1 METIKKIVL
10 GIISVLLIAGVIGL
24 AVAFGIFALLIGAG
38 ALIAVTGA
46 FAIPATIK
54 SIKKRRDR
62 KKTFKSKCKE
72 KNIKP
77 DMKLY
82 KESQKEDISFGT
94 EVALN
99 ALINLAKLSN
109 EKKDIS
115 VGNTI
120 ISKAEQNDN
129 FKDFYRRFDQ
139 EFLEEQLSLQE
150 KLQRTV
156 YSIAVNEVE
165 KYFNTLEDLKI
176 EAGKIGSIPGLIT
189 SELGLFEIYYIGDF
203 EGKSKVVERKSII
216 NPRLKLFLTKN
227 GDTKEAYSTYNDKWQ
242 EFEAITDL
250 DQVYVMLANKGVDEL
265 SSGIKKRGTK

>member
-10 GIISVLLIAGVIGL
+10 GIISILLIAGVIGV
-24 AVAFGIFALLIGAG
+24 AVAFGVFALLIGAG
-38 ALIAVTGA
+38 SLIAVTGA

-82 KESQKEDISFGT
+82 RESQKEDISFGT

-120 ISKAEQNDN
+120 ISKDEQSDN
-129 FKDFYRRFDQ
+129 FKEFYRRFDQ
-139 EFLEEQLSLQE
+139 EFIEEQLSLQE
-150 KLQRTV
+150 KLQRTI

-165 KYFNTLEDLKI
+165 KYFNTLEDLKD

-203 EGKSKVVERKSII
+203 EGKSRVVERKSII
-216 NPRLKLFLTKN
+216 NPRLKLLLTKN
-227 GDTKEAYSTYNDKWQ
+227 GDTKEAYSTYNDEWQ
-242 EFEAITDL
+242 EFEATTDL

-265 SSGIKKRGTK
+265 SSGIKKRGAK